1 MVTIMIILPEYGCV
15 RTCVTGERRLRLR
28 RRRRP
33 RRRRRRRQRRQCPC
47 RLSPSPV
54 RGAREKP
61 SSTSPARCRPRL
73 FQRRGAFETAPFED
87 AHGRK
92 TTVTGYVTRT
102 EKKEY
107 CDATTI
113 EKNPPRIPI

>member
-1 MVTIMIILPEYGCV
+1 MILPEYGCV

-33 RRRRRRRQRRQCPC
+33 RRRRRRRRRQCPC

-61 SSTSPARCRPRL
+61 SPARDWPLVFHRL
-73 FQRRGAFETAPFED
+73 GAFGTGPYEH
-87 AHGRK
+87 AHVQENAASWG
-92 TTVTGYVTRT
+92 
-102 EKKEY
+102 
-107 CDATTI
+107 A
-113 EKNPPRIPI
+113 